1 MVYFNFVW
9 GSLEVI
15 GYSFGVQLRL
25 ICSFEGVI
33 RGSYIDCNF
42 IQFTTTEKAKSRW
55 NLGVFSMR
63 VAPTTV
69 GPSSTVGPNTTVGPS
84 TVGML

>member
-1 MVYFNFVW
+1 MKFVL

-15 GYSFGVQLRL
+15 GYLLGVQLRL
-25 ICSFEGVI
+25 ICSFGGTLEVHILTVI
-33 RGSYIDCNF
+33 F

-63 VAPTTV
+63 VASTTV
-69 GPSSTVGPNTTVGPS
+69 GPSSTVGPSTVGPP
-84 TVGML
+84 TVGMS

>member
-1 MVYFNFVW
+1 MLYI
-9 GSLEVI
+9 LTVI
-15 GYSFGVQLRL
+15 
-25 ICSFEGVI
+25 
-33 RGSYIDCNF
+33 F

-84 TVGML
+84 TVGMS

>member
-1 MVYFNFVW
+1 MVHLKFFRD
-9 GSLEVI
+9 
-15 GYSFGVQLRL
+15 SFGL
-25 ICSFEGVI
+25 IGFYLLTVT
-33 RGSYIDCNF
+33 F

-63 VAPTTV
+63 VAPTTTV

-84 TVGML
+84 TVGMS